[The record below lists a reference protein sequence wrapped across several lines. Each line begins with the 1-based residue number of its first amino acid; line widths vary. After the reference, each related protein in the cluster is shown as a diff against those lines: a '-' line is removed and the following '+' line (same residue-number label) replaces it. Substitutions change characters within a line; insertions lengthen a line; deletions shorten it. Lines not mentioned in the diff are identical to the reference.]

1 MSTTID
7 VDTTARID
15 GAKRQ
20 LIFMLAGNAT
30 FTLVSQKTGTRFT
43 YNVKRVCCGSC
54 KRDFTGRKD
63 VSCLKCT
70 CHQTG
75 QPGKFFVSLLTGPDN
90 ESNYSH
96 MGMLVSGKTMESF
109 MDNGNPPSYVLVTTR
124 NSKVGVE
131 APSYVAFNWVF
142 EQLQQG
148 KDPQN
153 VEIYHAGKCGMCG
166 RKLTVPMSIQIGI
179 GPECLGRM

>member
-90 ESNYSH
+90 ESNYSY
-96 MGMLVSGKTMESF
+96 MGMLVFDSEAKVPGFPNTLK
-109 MDNGNPPSYVLVTTR
+109 LITTR
-124 NSKVGVE
+124 NAKVGTE
-131 APSYVAFNWVF
+131 ASSYVAFNWVF